1 MKKRYVCIA
10 LAFLQISLVAAQINP
25 YHSDWIDFNKNGKKD
40 IFEDP
45 KQSINSR
52 VANLLL
58 LMNVDEK
65 TAQLATLYGYG
76 RVLKDS
82 LPTAAWKTKI
92 WKDGIAN
99 IDEHLNNT
107 TFRIQPNTS

>member
-45 KQSINSR
+45 NQ
-52 VANLLL
+52 A
-58 LMNVDEK
+58 
-65 TAQLATLYGYG
+65 
-76 RVLKDS
+76 VLK
-82 LPTAAWKTKI
+82 
-92 WKDGIAN
+92 
-99 IDEHLNNT
+99 
-107 TFRIQPNTS
+107 

>member
-1 MKKRYVCIA
+1 MWR
-10 LAFLQISLVAAQINP
+10 FLFISLLLSGSIDCVGQANL
-25 YHSDWIDFNKNGKKD
+25 YHPDYIDFNKNGKKD
-40 IFEDP
+40 VFEDP
-45 KQSINSR
+45 KAPVEKRIES
-52 VANLLL
+52 LLQQ
-58 LMNVDEK
+58 MTIDEK

-82 LPTAAWKTKI
+82 LPTDSWKTKL

-107 TFRIQPNTS
+107 KIGRAHV